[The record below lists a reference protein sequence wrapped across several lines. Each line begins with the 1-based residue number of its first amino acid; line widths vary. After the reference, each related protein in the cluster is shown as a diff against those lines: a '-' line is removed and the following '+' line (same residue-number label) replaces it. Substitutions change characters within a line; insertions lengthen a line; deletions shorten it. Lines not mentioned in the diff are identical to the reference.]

1 MPTTERFFEQV
12 AFSISDM
19 RGTVQNDLD
28 RCYSVNGSI
37 VLDQLTQRLAD
48 AFASDYPCFKRD
60 AFLRATHVPQG
71 SDHLTDS
78 ACDDPGIRCRIV
90 YTIET
95 NMRGDPPEAETRSF
109 FTFAEAKSAMTS
121 ELDRHA
127 GRYAQL
133 GNEAGVRMIGA
144 IQSHLNIAPG
154 PDWQHSDGSCEFQI
168 TRRER

>member
-1 MPTTERFFEQV
+1 MPMTKRFFEQV
-12 AFSISDM
+12 ASSISEM

-48 AFASDYPCFKRD
+48 AFAAHYPYFERD
-60 AFLRATHVPQG
+60 AFLNATHVPQG
-71 SDHLTDS
+71 SSHLTDS
-78 ACDDPGIRCRIV
+78 ACDDAGIRSGIV

-95 NMRGDPPEAETRSF
+95 NMRGDSPEAETRSF

-121 ELDRHA
+121 ELDCHA

-133 GNEAGVRMIGA
+133 GNETGVRMIGA
-144 IQSHLNIAPG
+144 IQSHLNMAPG
-154 PDWQHSDGSCEFQI
+154 PDWQHCDRSCEFHI
-168 TRRER
+168 TRREG